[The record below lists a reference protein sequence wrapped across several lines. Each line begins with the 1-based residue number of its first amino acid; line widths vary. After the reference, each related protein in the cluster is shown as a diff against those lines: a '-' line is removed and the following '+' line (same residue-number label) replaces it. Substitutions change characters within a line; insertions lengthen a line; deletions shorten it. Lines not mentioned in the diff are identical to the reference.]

1 MNEVNRALLIVD
13 VQNDFVTGSLGSEY
27 AKDVVVPNIV
37 KLAENFDKGDIYV
50 TLDTHEDNYL
60 DTPEGKK
67 LPIKH
72 CIRNTEGWE
81 LAPEI
86 NDILDNSYV
95 FNKIKKSHFGVSSEV
110 LYSVF
115 KYYDEVHICGL
126 CTDICVIANALGF
139 KSHDGLSIIRVIA
152 HENCCGGTS
161 KEAHDAAIMVMKSC
175 QIEVV

>member
-1 MNEVNRALLIVD
+1 MDKRKKALLIVD

-37 KLAENFDKGDIYV
+37 ELAKQFDKGDVYV
-50 TLDTHEDNYL
+50 TYDTHEDNYL
-60 DTPEGKK
+60 DTQEGQR
-67 LPIKH
+67 LPVKH
-72 CIRNTEGWE
+72 CIKHTKGWE

-86 NDILDNSYV
+86 DDIIDHHYI
-95 FNKIKKSHFGVSSEV
+95 FNEIIKSHFGVSSGV
-110 LYSVF
+110 LWSVF

-139 KSHDGLSIIRVIA
+139 KSHKGLSTIKVIV

-161 KEAHDAAIMVMKSC
+161 KEAHDAAITVMKSC
-175 QIEVV
+175 QIDVV